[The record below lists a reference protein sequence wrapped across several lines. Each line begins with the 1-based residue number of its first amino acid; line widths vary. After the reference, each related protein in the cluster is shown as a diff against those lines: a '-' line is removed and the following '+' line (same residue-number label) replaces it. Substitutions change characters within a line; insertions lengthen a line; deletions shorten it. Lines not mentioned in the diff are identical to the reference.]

1 MPISNYQTP
10 GIYMEEI
17 SSGAHSIHVQST
29 STAGFL
35 GQAPK
40 IDAYPNQ
47 AIPIDSYA
55 KFCKMFVPDVPE
67 KAAKSTWLS
76 LAVKGFFDNGGR
88 AADMVQPFANT
99 AAAGTNHPPS
109 GAKRFEESFRASNEA
124 PPHDCP
130 AATSYSPLRP
140 SV

>member
-76 LAVKGFFDNGGR
+76 LAVKGFFDNGGPDWLELKHCAHR
-88 AADMVQPFANT
+88 AQ
-99 AAAGTNHPPS
+99 AG
-109 GAKRFEESFRASNEA
+109 AQKA
-124 PPHDCP
+124 P
-130 AATSYSPLRP
+130 AR
-140 SV
+140 